1 MFIYYIDMFSY
12 FMGESNEIKEEI
24 EKKIKEELERKIKDE
39 LEKKKAMEQEE
50 EEYDIQ
56 KIMNNM
62 HRKENKELTMREILE
77 DVIGDEFENIRR
89 DHETNAHNDDDDY
102 TIDDESIC
110 YNIENGRNPF
120 HKINDDDDTTIT
132 TTVETKRRIYA
143 YNNKKRPILTNDQI
157 LALDTE
163 PKKQIKQTND
173 NEISV
178 LTPDEEIKKKRIKS
192 KMKNS
197 EYAAENDRLNAEILL
212 FKIRE
217 KQEREKQ
224 EEKEILSIMANKREK
239 KDLIEPEENKSLK
252 EIKCSSK
259 KEIKCSSK
267 KEKKPKL
274 KRERISLQD
283 IEQFNIMDNDKTLNT
298 YQLGK
303 SNEIK
308 TVHSL
313 DIIRKL
319 CILDDLKKFKNDY
332 NLSTDQSKLYLADVY
347 YQLKKE

>member
-1 MFIYYIDMFSY
+1 
-12 FMGESNEIKEEI
+12 
-24 EKKIKEELERKIKDE
+24 
-39 LEKKKAMEQEE
+39 
-50 EEYDIQ
+50 
-56 KIMNNM
+56 
-62 HRKENKELTMREILE
+62 
-77 DVIGDEFENIRR
+77 
-89 DHETNAHNDDDDY
+89 
-102 TIDDESIC
+102 
-110 YNIENGRNPF
+110 
-120 HKINDDDDTTIT
+120 
-132 TTVETKRRIYA
+132 
-143 YNNKKRPILTNDQI
+143 
-157 LALDTE
+157 
-163 PKKQIKQTND
+163 
-173 NEISV
+173 
-178 LTPDEEIKKKRIKS
+178 
-192 KMKNS
+192 
-197 EYAAENDRLNAEILL
+197 
-212 FKIRE
+212 
-217 KQEREKQ
+217 
-224 EEKEILSIMANKREK
+224 MANKREK

-283 IEQFNIMDNDKTLNT
+283 IEQFNIMDNDKTLNI

>member
-143 YNNKKRPILTNDQI
+143 YNNKKRPILKFQCF
-157 LALDTE
+157 
-163 PKKQIKQTND
+163 P
-173 NEISV
+173 IS
-178 LTPDEEIKKKRIKS
+178 T
-192 KMKNS
+192 
-197 EYAAENDRLNAEILL
+197 
-212 FKIRE
+212 KIG
-217 KQEREKQ
+217 
-224 EEKEILSIMANKREK
+224 NKIHKLR
-239 KDLIEPEENKSLK
+239 
-252 EIKCSSK
+252 
-259 KEIKCSSK
+259 
-267 KEKKPKL
+267 KP
-274 KRERISLQD
+274 
-283 IEQFNIMDNDKTLNT
+283 F
-298 YQLGK
+298 
-303 SNEIK
+303 
-308 TVHSL
+308 
-313 DIIRKL
+313 
-319 CILDDLKKFKNDY
+319 
-332 NLSTDQSKLYLADVY
+332 
-347 YQLKKE
+347 

>member
-1 MFIYYIDMFSY
+1 MFSY

-89 DHETNAHNDDDDY
+89 DHETNVHNDDDDY

-163 PKKQIKQTND
+163 PKKYIKQSND

-239 KDLIEPEENKSLK
+239 KDLIEPEENKSL
-252 EIKCSSK
+252 

>member
-1 MFIYYIDMFSY
+1 MFSY

-143 YNNKKRPILTNDQI
+143 YNNKKRPILTNEQI

-178 LTPDEEIKKKRIKS
+178 LHQ
-192 KMKNS
+192 M
-197 EYAAENDRLNAEILL
+197 
-212 FKIRE
+212 
-217 KQEREKQ
+217 
-224 EEKEILSIMANKREK
+224 
-239 KDLIEPEENKSLK
+239 
-252 EIKCSSK
+252 
-259 KEIKCSSK
+259 
-267 KEKKPKL
+267 
-274 KRERISLQD
+274 
-283 IEQFNIMDNDKTLNT
+283 
-298 YQLGK
+298 
-303 SNEIK
+303 
-308 TVHSL
+308 
-313 DIIRKL
+313 RKL
-319 CILDDLKKFKNDY
+319 RRRELNLK
-332 NLSTDQSKLYLADVY
+332 
-347 YQLKKE
+347 

>member
-1 MFIYYIDMFSY
+1 
-12 FMGESNEIKEEI
+12 
-24 EKKIKEELERKIKDE
+24 
-39 LEKKKAMEQEE
+39 
-50 EEYDIQ
+50 
-56 KIMNNM
+56 
-62 HRKENKELTMREILE
+62 
-77 DVIGDEFENIRR
+77 
-89 DHETNAHNDDDDY
+89 
-102 TIDDESIC
+102 
-110 YNIENGRNPF
+110 
-120 HKINDDDDTTIT
+120 
-132 TTVETKRRIYA
+132 
-143 YNNKKRPILTNDQI
+143 
-157 LALDTE
+157 
-163 PKKQIKQTND
+163 
-173 NEISV
+173 
-178 LTPDEEIKKKRIKS
+178 
-192 KMKNS
+192 MKNS

-239 KDLIEPEENKSLK
+239 KDLIEPEENKSL
-252 EIKCSSK
+252 